1 MILASL
7 KFIQSGLFDATAD
20 GVEASVEFYNRWVE
34 EVKTSVPADRLLVF
48 NVKQGWEPLCRFLG
62 LLVPETPFP
71 HLNETAEFRKMLDRF
86 KAASFVTVWVL
97 PAVVAAA
104 VGGLFWRENL
114 TSWLANLFL

>member
-1 MILASL
+1 MRL
-7 KFIQSGLFDATAD
+7 KFIKSGLFDATAD

-62 LLVPETPFP
+62 LPVPETPFP

-104 VGGLFWRENL
+104 VGGLFWRENV
-114 TSWLANLFL
+114 TSWLTNLFL

>member
-1 MILASL
+1 MRL
-7 KFIQSGLFDATAD
+7 KFNKSGLFDATAD

-62 LLVPETPFP
+62 LPVPETPFP

-104 VGGLFWRENL
+104 VGGFFWRENL